1 MSRNIPGTIPV
12 IGREFLYVQ
21 CADVSAFEA
30 FFSQVGTIGSAPPP
44 KKGGMLNE
52 SARLVLPD
60 GRQVFAIS
68 FKGDLEGWRRKIYEC
83 ASELGAVIGHVE
95 RDAIRLN
102 SSERYSLSE
111 CQAYLG

>member
-12 IGREFLYVQ
+12 VGREFLYVQ
-21 CADVSAFEA
+21 CSDVAAFEE
-30 FFSQVGTIGSAPPP
+30 FFSQVGTVGRSPPP

-60 GRQVFAIS
+60 GRQLFALS
-68 FKGDLEGWRRKIYEC
+68 FKGDLEGWRRKIDEC
-83 ASELGAVIGHVE
+83 AATFGAVIGQVDG
-95 RDAIRLN
+95 DAIKLTT
-102 SSERYSLSE
+102 ERYSLAE